1 MSSHTQLDP
10 IPPADRAKAFV
21 RRRWPLLAA
30 ASAILLIVVIFVT
43 RRGGAAGDAG
53 AGAQA
58 TATAVPDS
66 VVTLDTTALRLAGI
80 QVVTAS
86 SALQDELLANGSI
99 IYNADRMAI
108 VAPRA
113 EGRIVQ
119 VRSDLGQ
126 EVAAGQVLAAIE
138 SPEVGQIRG
147 DLERARAAVSV
158 ARRNYEREKRL
169 FEQEISPQKEMLDAE
184 VLYRTAE
191 ADFNSAMSKLA
202 SYGATSGVGSGYGL
216 RSPVAGTVVE
226 RNAFPGQIVGPTS
239 NVFTVADLN
248 HVWITVDAY
257 EADLK
262 RVHKGAAAAVTVTAL
277 PGETFKG
284 RVTFAGG
291 VIDTTSRTL
300 KLRVT
305 VENEAKRLRP
315 GMFAQVR
322 IAAPSG
328 IPSNG
333 TVSLPEIAVQ
343 DVNGKP
349 TVFVRVAPGRFVAR
363 PVTVAGQAAGGKVT
377 ITKGVKAGESIV
389 VQGAFQLKS
398 ELLKASF
405 GEE

>member
-1 MSSHTQLDP
+1 MSTHTQLDP
-10 IPPADRAKAFV
+10 ISPADRARAFV
-21 RRRWPLLAA
+21 RRRWPLLLGAA
-30 ASAILLIVVIFVT
+30 AVLVVVTILMT
-43 RRGGAAGDAG
+43 RRGGAASNAG
-53 AGAQA
+53 TVEPA
-58 TATAVPDS
+58 TAAAADS

-80 QVVTAS
+80 QLVTAS
-86 SALQDELLANGSI
+86 SAVQDELLANGSI
-99 IYNADRMAI
+99 TYDADRMAI

-119 VRSDLGQ
+119 VLSDLGQ
-126 EVAAGQVLAAIE
+126 DVAAGQVLAAIE

-158 ARRNYEREKRL
+158 AKRNYEREKRL

-184 VLYRTAE
+184 VTYRTAE

-202 SYGATSGVGSGYGL
+202 SYGATSGLGSGYGL

-262 RVHKGAAAAVTVTAL
+262 RVHKGAAAQVTVTAL

-284 RVTFAGG
+284 RVIFAGG
-291 VIDTTSRTL
+291 VIDTASRTL
-300 KLRVT
+300 KLRLT

-328 IPSNG
+328 VPSNG
-333 TVSLPEIAVQ
+333 AVALPEIAVQ

-349 TVFVRVAPGRFVAR
+349 TVFVRVADGRFVAR
-363 PVTVAGQAAGGKVT
+363 QVTVAGQPTGGRVT
-377 ITKGVKAGESIV
+377 VTKGVRPGETIV

-405 GEE
+405 GGE